1 MRRLLTITKKCEE
14 RKDGGMAARQSV
26 PFARVQCITIFRW
39 DTGCQELL
47 CKNCG
52 YELLCQSYEF
62 CFEGFC
68 HLFCPRYQFYEE
80 FPDHCN
86 KNIKFSVAYRVIW
99 TTGVD
104 ECLVSY
110 NSGWIA
116 GIFWKI
122 IIARLNFFENLHWI
136 MNLMV
141 KWDLGGGGCGKVE
154 IFFLNYRNQIN
165 SLHRNF
171 PFRHLVLVSRDK
183 SLEGWRIS

>member
-52 YELLCQSYEF
+52 HELMCQSHEF

-99 TTGVD
+99 
-104 ECLVSY
+104 S
-110 NSGWIA
+110 SGWDDRLLSY
-116 GIFWKI
+116 KI
-122 IIARLNFFENLHWI
+122 TKFQGFFAKKICCAAEFFRECTLHDESYGQ
-136 MNLMV
+136 MV
-141 KWDLGGGGCGKVE
+141 FGGWSVRQCW
-154 IFFLNYRNQIN
+154 Y
-165 SLHRNF
+165 
-171 PFRHLVLVSRDK
+171 
-183 SLEGWRIS
+183 